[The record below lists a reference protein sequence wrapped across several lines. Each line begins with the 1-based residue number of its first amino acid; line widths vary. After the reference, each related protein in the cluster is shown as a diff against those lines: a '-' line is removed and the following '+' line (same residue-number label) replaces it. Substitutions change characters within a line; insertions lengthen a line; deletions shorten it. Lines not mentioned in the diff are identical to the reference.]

1 MKVLLR
7 HAVIGLYY
15 AGRKH
20 WVGNPDSAL
29 DLGTIERATELSR
42 EEEFGDMDIMVTYE
56 DPSCELVLPLRRS
69 KAAAIESLRVPRKY
83 PVLPESR
90 PHVPTTTVSP
100 GGEIGGSVTTK
111 RWNDSTSRT
120 TSRNRINSTGLTM

>member
-1 MKVLLR
+1 MRVLLR

-42 EEEFGDMDIMVTYE
+42 DESFEEMDIVVTSG
-56 DPSCELVLPLRRS
+56 DPTRELVLPLKRRGAPDAEPLGT
-69 KAAAIESLRVPRKY
+69 AA
-83 PVLPESR
+83 
-90 PHVPTTTVSP
+90 
-100 GGEIGGSVTTK
+100 
-111 RWNDSTSRT
+111 
-120 TSRNRINSTGLTM
+120 